1 MESKK
6 NKKVDKEFALSSWA
20 IDNPTIIYV
29 LMALF
34 LVLGLTAYFGMPRE
48 NFPEINETKIYIS
61 APYPGNTAEDIERLI
76 VDPLED
82 KLQNISGVVEIISTA
97 QEDYAIITVEFEETF
112 TVAEAKQKVKDEVDS
127 ETSNEDWPTFNGAK
141 VEPNV
146 FDLSISEETP
156 ILNVNISG
164 DYKVEQLK
172 EYAEYLQ
179 DEIEALKEIKAA
191 DIRGAQEKEVQVAV
205 DVYKMM
211 AAKISFDDVINTI
224 RNENMTLSAGNL
236 VSSGQRRTIRITGEI
251 EDPDDLNDF
260 VVKSENGA
268 VYLKDI
274 AKVTFSEEDK
284 TTYAR
289 DLTLEEGESVDDE
302 EVSENVVMLDVK
314 KRSGKNMIEA
324 VDQINVLIKD
334 AKANVF
340 PPDLKIAVANDQSE
354 KTVNQVND
362 LVNNIIFGIILVV
375 GVLMFFLG
383 FRNALFVGFAI
394 PMSMFMSFMIL
405 NLMGYTMNTMI
416 LFALIM
422 GLGMLVDNGIVVV
435 ENVYRLMD
443 EEGMSR
449 IQAAKKGIG
458 EIAFPII
465 ISTATTVAAFVP
477 LGMWPGVMG
486 QFMIYFPITLSV
498 VLGSSLF
505 VAIFINSMLVSK
517 FMKTKETPL
526 TLKFL
531 IRTSLVMLPIG
542 LLILFAG
549 GAVSGLGALVLVTIV
564 FMWIYRYFLM
574 GATEVFQRRF
584 LTWLERKYQGFLS
597 WAIRGWKPGLFVS
610 GIFLLLIMTFM
621 AFGAS
626 VGNQRTKIEFFPD
639 NTPNQIIVY
648 IEYPEGTAIT
658 KTNEIT
664 KEIERRVFKVFN
676 DAAYLEGGDH
686 NFLVETSVS
695 QVGEGA
701 GNPQTDGGSSA
712 EMPHRSKI
720 TATMREYK
728 FRNGED
734 SEVLRSKVQQAIKG
748 IYPGIAI
755 SVEKD
760 AVGPP
765 AGYPINIELEGK
777 DYDELIVAAEAMR
790 NYINTKNI
798 PGIDELKID
807 VNKGK
812 PGTQVTVDRQ
822 KAGELGVPTGM
833 VGNQLRRSI
842 FGDKAGV
849 YKKDGEDYDIYV
861 RFNEEQ
867 RYNNSALYN
876 QNITFRDPATGQIK
890 EIPVAS
896 VTKTK
901 NTSSFSAIKH
911 RDTRRVVTVYSALAP
926 GFTDAGAIVSQIQ
939 AEMSNPDA
947 ENLVAG
953 TIKVNYTGQI
963 EEQNKQMA
971 FLMGAFFAGLGLI
984 FFLLIFQFSSIS
996 KPMIIMIAIF
1006 LSFIG
1011 VFGGILITG
1020 APFVIMM
1027 TMMGIISLAGIV
1039 VNNGVVLLDYTQL
1052 LIDRKLVALN
1062 LPDKALLPKEEVAKL
1077 IVQGGRARL
1086 RPVILT
1092 AITTVLGLI
1101 PLAVGI
1107 NIDFFGLFQSFDPG
1121 IYIGGDNVIFWGP
1134 LAWAVI
1140 YGLIIATFLTLII
1153 VPLLFYI
1160 VYRIKLY
1167 FRGAAVIDANQE
1179 EASLIDDEELA
1190 DAIEDNLLDN
1200 ESINYPIPEGE

>member
-1 MESKK
+1 MNAQKK
-6 NKKVDKEFALSSWA
+6 KKVDKEFILSSWA

-29 LMALF
+29 LITLF
-34 LVLGLTAYFGMPRE
+34 LILGLVAYFGMPRE

-82 KLQNISGVVEIISTA
+82 ELQNITGVVEIISTA
-97 QEDYAIITVEFEETF
+97 QEDYAIITVEFEEKF
-112 TVAEAKQKVKDEVDS
+112 SVAEAKQKVKDEVDS
-127 ETSNEDWPTFNGAK
+127 ETASEDWPTFNGAK
-141 VEPNV
+141 VEPNI

-179 DEIEALKEIKAA
+179 DEIEALSEIKAA
-191 DIRGAQEKEVQVAV
+191 DIRGAQEKEVEIAV
-205 DVYKMM
+205 DVYSMM
-211 AAKISFDDVINTI
+211 AAKISFDDIINTI

-236 VSSGQRRTIRITGEI
+236 VSSGQRRTIRILGEI
-251 EDPDDLNDF
+251 DDPSELNNF
-260 VVKSENGA
+260 VVKSEKGA

-274 AKVTFSEEDK
+274 AKVSFGEQDRTTF
-284 TTYAR
+284 AR
-289 DLTLEEGESVDDE
+289 DLTLEEGESITDDK
-302 EVSENVVMLDVK
+302 VSESVVMLDVK

-324 VDQINVLIKD
+324 VEKIDEILERSKKD
-334 AKANVF
+334 VF
-340 PPDLKIAVANDQSE
+340 PPDLKITVANDQSA

-405 NLMGYTMNTMI
+405 NLMDYTMNTMI

-449 IQAAKKGIG
+449 IEAAKKGIG

-465 ISTATTVAAFVP
+465 ISTLTTVAAFVP

-517 FMKTKETPL
+517 FMKVEEKPL
-526 TLKFL
+526 TRKFL
-531 IRTSLVMLPIG
+531 IRTSLIMLPIA
-542 LLILFAG
+542 LIIFFLG
-549 GAVSGLGALVLVTIV
+549 GEIRGLGVLVFATII
-564 FMWIYRYFLM
+564 FMWFYRYVLM
-574 GATEVFQRRF
+574 GATETFQRRF
-584 LTWLERKYQGFLS
+584 LTWLERKYQGFLKWS
-597 WAIRGWKPGLFVS
+597 IKGYKPVLFVV
-610 GIFLLLIMTFM
+610 GIFLLLFITFG

-626 VGNQRTKIEFFPD
+626 VQSQRTKIEFFPD

-648 IEYPEGTAIT
+648 IEYPEGTAIA
-658 KTNEIT
+658 KTNRIT
-664 KEIERRVFKVFN
+664 KEIENRVFKVFN
-676 DAAYLEGGDH
+676 DEQYVEGEDY
-686 NFLVETSVS
+686 NYLVETAVA

-701 GNPQTDGGSSA
+701 GNPQTDGGSAA
-712 EMPHRSKI
+712 EMPHRAKI
-720 TATMREYK
+720 LATMREYK
-728 FRNGED
+728 FRNGAD
-734 SEVLRSKVQQAIKG
+734 SEKLRAKVQQAIKG
-748 IYPGIAI
+748 IYPGVAI

-777 DYDELIVAAEAMR
+777 DYNTLIAAAEAMR
-790 NYINTKNI
+790 NYINTKSI
-798 PGIDELKID
+798 AGIDELKID

-812 PGTQVTVDRQ
+812 PGTQVIVDRK
-822 KAGELGVPTGM
+822 KAGELGIAAGM

-842 FGDKAGV
+842 FGDKAGI
-849 YKKDGEDYDIYV
+849 YKEDGEDYDIYV
-861 RFNEEQ
+861 RFNEDQ
-867 RYNNSALYN
+867 RYDNSALFN

-890 EIPVAS
+890 EVPIAA
-896 VTKTK
+896 VTTTR

-926 GFTDAGAIVSQIQ
+926 GFTDAGAIVSKIKS
-939 AEMSNPDA
+939 EMEAQDA
-947 ENLVAG
+947 KSLIPED
-953 TIKVNYTGQI
+953 IKVNYTGQI
-963 EEQNKQMA
+963 EEQEKQMT

-1052 LIDRKLVALN
+1052 LIDRKMVALD
-1062 LPDKALLPKEEVAKL
+1062 LPDRALLTKEEVAEL

-1107 NIDFFGLFQSFDPG
+1107 NIDFFGLFQNFDPG

-1153 VPLLFYI
+1153 VPLLFFI
-1160 VYRIKLY
+1160 TYRLKIY
-1167 FRGAAVIDANQE
+1167 FGGVGRTREHLAQEQGDDEDLEAAFDANIMDRE
-1179 EASLIDDEELA
+1179 T
-1190 DAIEDNLLDN
+1190 
-1200 ESINYPIPEGE
+1200 INYPLPEGE